1 MNDWRKM
8 QRDLSFPEGTRFVIR
23 NDQTGA
29 YIHKSLFRIRSFS
42 SFGAALKYMRRNG
55 LREEIY
61 RVEAIRP

>member
-8 QRDLSFPEGTRFVIR
+8 QRELSYPEGTRFVIR
-23 NDQTGA
+23 NDQSGA

-42 SFGAALKYMRRNG
+42 SFDAALRYMRRSG

-61 RVEAIRP
+61 RVEAIRR